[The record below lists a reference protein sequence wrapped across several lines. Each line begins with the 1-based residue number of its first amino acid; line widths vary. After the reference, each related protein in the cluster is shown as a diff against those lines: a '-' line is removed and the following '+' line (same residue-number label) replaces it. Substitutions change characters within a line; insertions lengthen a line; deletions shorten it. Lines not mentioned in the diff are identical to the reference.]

1 MADSAVM
8 KIKCP
13 LCQTTGEFTIYP
25 NINVTKNPEMK
36 KKIISGELF
45 MYECPHCH
53 KKGQVDYG
61 PVYHDMDKRLMIID
75 CKDEKEGLKL
85 FAQFKEELK
94 DLDPSEVRYRF
105 RIVKDCYE
113 LKEKIMIFDEGLDDR
128 GVEVSKFL
136 NRLNV
141 KQNYPDF
148 VIKRVYFNKLEDG
161 SCRFEYI
168 DPNNK
173 MITIPVEGEMKET
186 LKGFFEKEN
195 PDEVII
201 NEKWA
206 EKVIENSGEND
217 QAEV

>member
-36 KKIISGELF
+36 QKVISGELF
-45 MYECPHCH
+45 MYECPRCH
-53 KKGQVDYG
+53 RKGQVDYG
-61 PVYHDMDKRLMIID
+61 PIYHDTDKHLLIIE
-75 CKDEKEGLKL
+75 CKDEQEGYKL
-85 FAQFKEELK
+85 VNQFKEEIK
-94 DLDPSEVRYRF
+94 DLDIKYRL
-105 RIVKDCYE
+105 RIVKDCYQ

-128 GVEVSKFL
+128 GVEVSKL
-136 NRLNV
+136 INRLNV
-141 KQNYPDF
+141 KHNYPDF

-173 MITIPVEGEMKET
+173 LITIPVEGEMKET
-186 LKGFFEKEN
+186 LKHFFEEEK

-201 NEKWA
+201 DEKWA
-206 EKVIENSGEND
+206 EKVIENSDEND